1 MTQPTARDLLAAA
14 IHEWWGEERLIR
26 EDSDMRAVDYLTTP
40 SGQHLA
46 AIVDAAVAWRESWTG
61 GMGKDYRDSFPE
73 DGTLYAAINA
83 AGAPR

>member
-46 AIVDAAVAWRESWTG
+46 AIVDAAVA
-61 GMGKDYRDSFPE
+61 FCE
-73 DGTLYAAINA
+73 DEARWDDLAAAINA

>member
-1 MTQPTARDLLAAA
+1 MTTTARALLSAA

-26 EDSDMRAVDYLTTP
+26 EDSDMRAVDYLATP

-46 AIVDAAVAWRESWTG
+46 AIVDAAVAWREHWNEDWDG
-61 GMGKDYRDSFPE
+61 DYDRQ
-73 DGTLYAAINA
+73 LAAAIEA

>member
-1 MTQPTARDLLAAA
+1 MTTTSACALLSAA

-26 EDSDMRAVDYLTTP
+26 EDSDMRATDYLATP

-46 AIVDAAVAWRESWTG
+46 AIVDAAVAFVGW
-61 GMGKDYRDSFPE
+61 MDDE
-73 DGTLYAAINA
+73 DNTRGTLETRLAAAIDA

>member
-46 AIVDAAVAWRESWTG
+46 AIVDMAVAWRDAPSG
-61 GMGKDYRDSFPE
+61 FRLAYVVQ
-73 DGTLYAAINA
+73 AIDA